1 MVEQSP
7 LTHTYSA
14 PAVTAAVV
22 TWVPGSKT
30 EQRGVLRG
38 QDGPLP
44 VEALV
49 RVVGQREGR
58 DDELA
63 GHGAE
68 LLAKPLHVLADALV
82 PAQHKEASTLLKPR
96 VRTSWCRVQ

>member
-7 LTHTYSA
+7 VTHTFSA

-22 TWVPGSKT
+22 RWVPGSKT

-38 QDGPLP
+38 QGGPLP

-49 RVVGQREGR
+49 RVVGQSEGR

-82 PAQHKEASTLLKPR
+82 PAQHKEASMLLKPR
-96 VRTSWCRVQ
+96 VRTSWCRV